1 MKLLLSKKNLTHI
14 VNHLTEAQTAEDLVS
29 VFRVPFIIDGNT
41 YTYYCVASKKT
52 TDQIVPN
59 LIAQAKNRYKNN
71 KYKEIQTDE
80 NGQPTKPED
89 SYLYQ
94 WIVDRMITESSDNV
108 DGVPKRFFTNYFK
121 QFFGQPELLTPEP
134 IKRIDAN
141 VMRKELFNKDNSAF
155 RSKMQSIDF
164 KNKDVFAQEFK
175 KITGKD
181 IDTQTMISKPYK
193 DFVEKLLSYG
203 KERIG
208 VTELGPNALKYWNEN
223 SEYKNDDPNSNLFYI
238 VSQKPFKEL
247 ITGEKFKMERD
258 YEKISNELNA
268 ILFDPKITGINR
280 KILGLSDAQ
289 TYRLIPLTRK
299 LIFTNYI
306 GKRKFSQT
314 EKGAGAGI
322 IPQSPLIQGKTFTQ
336 PITTKKSKRR

>member
-1 MKLLLSKKNLTHI
+1 MKLLLSQKNLTHI
-14 VNHLTEAQTAEDLVS
+14 VNYLTEAQTAEDLVS
-29 VFRVPFIIDGNT
+29 VFKVPFIIDGST
-41 YTYYCVASKKT
+41 YNYYCVASKKT

-59 LIAQAKNRYKNN
+59 LIAQAKSRYKNN
-71 KYKEIQTDE
+71 KYKEINDE
-80 NGQPTKPED
+80 SGESTKPED

-108 DGVPKRFFTNYFK
+108 DGVPKRFFTDYFR

-141 VMRKELFNKDNSAF
+141 VMRNELFNKDNF
-155 RSKMQSIDF
+155 TFKTKIRSIKLQ
-164 KNKDVFAQEFK
+164 NEDVFAQAFK
-175 KITGKD
+175 EITGKD
-181 IDTQTMISKPYK
+181 IDTQLMISEPYMK
-193 DFVEKLLSYG
+193 FIKEILSKG
-203 KERIG
+203 LPRVG

-238 VSQKPFKEL
+238 VSKKFFKEFL
-247 ITGEKFKMERD
+247 KPSFEKERS

-268 ILFDPKITGINR
+268 ILFNPKISAINR
-280 KILGLSDAQ
+280 KILGASDAQ

-306 GKRKFSQT
+306 GKQNFLQS
-314 EKGAGAGI
+314 EKGTGAGI
-322 IPQSPLIQGKTFTQ
+322 IPQSPLTQGKTFTQ

>member
-1 MKLLLSKKNLTHI
+1 MKLLLSQKNLTHI
-14 VNHLTEAQTAEDLVS
+14 VNYLTEAQTAEDLVS
-29 VFRVPFIIDGNT
+29 VYKVPFIIDGNA
-41 YTYYCVASKKT
+41 YNYYCVASKKT

-59 LIAQAKNRYKNN
+59 LIAQAKSRYKNN
-71 KYKEIQTDE
+71 KYKEINDE
-80 NGQPTKPED
+80 SGQQTKPED

-94 WIVDRMITESSDNV
+94 WIVDRMITESSNNV

-121 QFFGQPELLTPEP
+121 QFFRQPELLTPEP

-141 VMRKELFNKDNSAF
+141 VMRQELFDKDKETF
-155 RSKMQSIDF
+155 KTKMRSIKL
-164 KNKDVFAQEFK
+164 KNEDVFAQAFK
-175 KITGKD
+175 EITGKD
-181 IDTQTMISKPYK
+181 IDTQLMISEPYMHLIK
-193 DFVEKLLSYG
+193 GILSKG
-203 KERIG
+203 LPRVG

-238 VSQKPFKEL
+238 VSKTFFKEFL
-247 ITGEKFKMERD
+247 DPRFEKERS

-268 ILFDPKITGINR
+268 ILFDPKITAINR
-280 KILGLSDAQ
+280 KILGASDAQ

-306 GKRKFSQT
+306 GKQNFLQS
-314 EKGAGAGI
+314 EKGTGAGI
-322 IPQSPLIQGKTFTQ
+322 IPQSPLTQGKKFIQ

>member
-1 MKLLLSKKNLTHI
+1 MKLLLSQKNLTHI
-14 VNHLTEAQTAEDLVS
+14 VNYLTEAQTAEDLVS
-29 VFRVPFIIDGNT
+29 VFKVPFIIDGST
-41 YTYYCVASKKT
+41 YNYYCVASKKT

-59 LIAQAKNRYKNN
+59 LIAQAKSRYKNN
-71 KYKEIQTDE
+71 KYKEINDE
-80 NGQPTKPED
+80 SGESTKPED

-108 DGVPKRFFTNYFK
+108 DGVPKRFFTDYFR

-141 VMRKELFNKDNSAF
+141 VMRNELFNKDNF
-155 RSKMQSIDF
+155 TFKTKIRSIKLQ
-164 KNKDVFAQEFK
+164 NEDVFAQAFK
-175 KITGKD
+175 EITGKD
-181 IDTQTMISKPYK
+181 IDTQLMISEPYMK
-193 DFVEKLLSYG
+193 FIKEILSKG
-203 KERIG
+203 LPRVG

-238 VSQKPFKEL
+238 VSKKFFKEFL
-247 ITGEKFKMERD
+247 KPSFEKERI

-268 ILFDPKITGINR
+268 ILFNPKISAINR
-280 KILGLSDAQ
+280 KILGASDAQ

-306 GKRKFSQT
+306 GKQNFLQS
-314 EKGAGAGI
+314 EKGTGAGI
-322 IPQSPLIQGKTFTQ
+322 IPQSPLTQGKTFTQ

>member
-1 MKLLLSKKNLTHI
+1 MKLLLSQKNLTHI
-14 VNHLTEAQTAEDLVS
+14 VNYLTEAQTAEDLVS
-29 VFRVPFIIDGNT
+29 VYKVPFIIDGNA
-41 YTYYCVASKKT
+41 YNYYCVASKKNI
-52 TDQIVPN
+52 DQIVPN
-59 LIAQAKNRYKNN
+59 LIAQAKSRYKNN
-71 KYKEIQTDE
+71 KYKEINDE
-80 NGQPTKPED
+80 SGQQIKPED

-121 QFFGQPELLTPEP
+121 QFFRQPELLTPEP

-141 VMRKELFNKDNSAF
+141 VMRQELFDKDKETF
-155 RSKMQSIDF
+155 KTKMRSIKL
-164 KNKDVFAQEFK
+164 KNEDVFAQAFK
-175 KITGKD
+175 EITGKD
-181 IDTQTMISKPYK
+181 IDTQLMISEPYMHLIK
-193 DFVEKLLSYG
+193 GILSKG
-203 KERIG
+203 LPRVG

-238 VSQKPFKEL
+238 VSKTFFKEFL
-247 ITGEKFKMERD
+247 DPRFEKERS

-268 ILFDPKITGINR
+268 ILFDPKITAINR
-280 KILGLSDAQ
+280 KILGASDAQ

-306 GKRKFSQT
+306 GKQNFLQS
-314 EKGAGAGI
+314 EKGTGAGI
-322 IPQSPLIQGKTFTQ
+322 IPQSPLTQGKKFIQ

>member
-1 MKLLLSKKNLTHI
+1 MKLLLSQKNLTHI
-14 VNHLTEAQTAEDLVS
+14 VNYLTEAQTAEDLVS
-29 VFRVPFIIDGNT
+29 VYKVPFIIDGNT
-41 YTYYCVASKKT
+41 YNYYCVASKKT
-52 TDQIVPN
+52 IDQIVPN
-59 LIAQAKNRYKNN
+59 LIAQAKSRYKNN
-71 KYKEIQTDE
+71 KYKEINDE
-80 NGQPTKPED
+80 SGQQIKPED

-121 QFFGQPELLTPEP
+121 QFFRQPELLTPEP

-141 VMRKELFNKDNSAF
+141 VMRQDLFDKDKETF
-155 RSKMQSIDF
+155 RTKMRSIKL
-164 KNKDVFAQEFK
+164 KNEDVFAQAFK
-175 KITGKD
+175 EITGKD
-181 IDTQTMISKPYK
+181 IKGQTIISKPYK

-258 YEKISNELNA
+258 YGKISNELNA
-268 ILFDPKITGINR
+268 ILFDPKITAINR

-306 GKRKFSQT
+306 GKQKFSQG
-314 EKGAGAGI
+314 EKDTGTKI
-322 IPQSPLIQGKTFTQ
+322 IPQSPLTQGKKFIQ

>member
-1 MKLLLSKKNLTHI
+1 MKLLLSQKNLTHI
-14 VNHLTEAQTAEDLVS
+14 VNYLTEAQTAEDSVS
-29 VFRVPFIIDGNT
+29 VFKVPFIIDGNT

-94 WIVDRMITESSDNV
+94 WIVDRMITEKGYNV
-108 DGVPKRFFTNYFK
+108 DDVPKRFFTDYFK

-223 SEYKNDDPNSNLFYI
+223 SEFKNDDPNSNIFYI

-258 YEKISNELNA
+258 YEKISNELNT

-314 EKGAGAGI
+314 EKGTGAGI
-322 IPQSPLIQGKTFTQ
+322 VPQSPLTKGKTFTQ